1 MRRLASINS
10 PGDLCHS
17 GAFSFERR
25 DSVIPEKQC
34 SADAPKVVICV
45 AGTRPEAIKMAP
57 VILTLRER
65 PEFLV
70 YTLATGQHS
79 DMLDQAFAHFHIE
92 PDHNLRV
99 MREGQSLDY
108 ITSRVV
114 EESGKLFDAVRPS
127 MVLVHGDTT
136 TTFAAA
142 LSSFYRH
149 IPVGH
154 VEAGLR
160 SRRMDIPFPEE
171 ANRILA
177 DRLSSLLFA
186 PTPNARLN
194 LIREGFSEDSITI
207 TGNTVIDALVWTIEH
222 GVESRHD
229 SALPGNDSPFIVF
242 TAHRRESWGEP
253 LIGMCNAIR
262 RILEAHREFFV
273 LIPLHKNPSVRDS
286 IRRELGKHPRVV
298 FSEPLDY
305 GSFVNAMRHCSLILS
320 DSGGIQEEAAAL
332 GKPVLVLRD
341 VSERPE
347 AMLEGT
353 ATLAGTSPEEIFNA
367 ADTILSGVRFPEE
380 VHRKIRNNP
389 FGDGNASQKIAD
401 VIVKYFNDRS

>member
-1 MRRLASINS
+1 MY
-10 PGDLCHS
+10 HS
-17 GAFSFERR
+17 GAFSSERG
-25 DSVIPEKQC
+25 DSVIREKQR
-34 SADAPKVVICV
+34 SADSSITVVCV

-57 VILTLRER
+57 VILALRDK

-99 MREGQSLDY
+99 MREGQSLDS
-108 ITSRVV
+108 ISSRVI
-114 EESGKLFDAVRPS
+114 EESGKFFDTIRPS

-160 SRRMDIPFPEE
+160 SGRMDIPFPEE
-171 ANRILA
+171 ANRVLA
-177 DRLSSLLFA
+177 DSLSSLLFA
-186 PTPNARLN
+186 PTPIARSN
-194 LIREGFSEDSITI
+194 LIREGFAEKNITI
-207 TGNTVIDALVWTIEH
+207 TGNTVIDALAWTIGH
-222 GVESRHD
+222 SDAFPRD
-229 SALPGNDSPFIVF
+229 AALPDDETPFIVF

-253 LIGMCNAIR
+253 LVGMCNAIW
-262 RILEAHREFFV
+262 RILEAHGRFYALV
-273 LIPLHKNPSVRDS
+273 PLHKNPSVRDS
-286 IRRELGKHPRVV
+286 IRKELGKHPRVI

-305 GSFVNAMRHCSLILS
+305 GSFVHAMRHCSLILS

-347 AMLEGT
+347 AMMEGT
-353 ATLAGTSPEEIFNA
+353 ATLVGTVPDEIFNA
-367 ADTILSGVRFPEE
+367 ADRILSITRFPGEM
-380 VHRKIRNNP
+380 HRKILRNP
-389 FGDGNASQKIAD
+389 FGDGNASGKIAD
-401 VIVKYFNDRS
+401 VILKYFNDRS

>member
-1 MRRLASINS
+1 M
-10 PGDLCHS
+10 
-17 GAFSFERR
+17 
-25 DSVIPEKQC
+25 IPEKQC
-34 SADAPKVVICV
+34 TADAPKVVICV

-79 DMLDQAFAHFHIE
+79 DMLDQAFAHFQIE

-108 ITSRVV
+108 ITSRVI
-114 EESGKLFDAVRPS
+114 EESGKLFDAIRPS

-160 SRRMDIPFPEE
+160 SGRMDIPFPEE

-177 DRLSSLLFA
+177 DKLSSLHFA
-186 PTPNARLN
+186 PTPIARSN
-194 LIREGFSEDSITI
+194 LIREGFADNSITI
-207 TGNTVIDALVWTIEH
+207 TGNTVIDALAWTIGH
-222 GVESRHD
+222 
-229 SALPGNDSPFIVF
+229 SAASQHNSAIPRDDTPFIVF

-253 LIGMCNAIR
+253 LIGICKAIW
-262 RILEAHREFFV
+262 RILEAHREFYALV
-273 LIPLHKNPSVRDS
+273 PLHKNPSVRDN
-286 IRRELGKHPRVV
+286 IRKELGKHPHII

-305 GSFVNAMRHCSLILS
+305 GSFVHAMRHCSLILS

-332 GKPVLVLRD
+332 GKPLLVLRD

-347 AMLEGT
+347 AMMEGT
-353 ATLAGTSPEEIFNA
+353 AKLVGTSADDIFNA
-367 ADTILSGVRFPEE
+367 ADTILANVHFPGNA
-380 VHRKIRNNP
+380 HHTIRNNP
-389 FGDGNASQKIAD
+389 FGDGNASGKIAD
-401 VIVKYFNDRS
+401 VILKYFNDRS

>member
-1 MRRLASINS
+1 M
-10 PGDLCHS
+10 
-17 GAFSFERR
+17 
-25 DSVIPEKQC
+25 IPEKHS
-34 SADAPKVVICV
+34 SADAPIVVICV

-57 VILTLRER
+57 VILALRER
-65 PEFLV
+65 PEFRV

-79 DMLDQAFAHFHIE
+79 DMLDQAFAHFQIE

-108 ITSRVV
+108 ITSRVI

-127 MVLVHGDTT
+127 MILVHGDTT

-160 SRRMDIPFPEE
+160 SGRMDIPFPEE

-177 DRLSSLLFA
+177 DRLSSLHFA
-186 PTPNARLN
+186 PTAIARSN
-194 LIREGFSEDSITI
+194 LIREGFSDDSITI
-207 TGNTVIDALVWTIEH
+207 TGNTVIDALAWTIEH
-222 GVESRHD
+222 PAASKRD
-229 SALPGNDSPFIVF
+229 AAIPGDGTPFIVF

-253 LIGMCNAIR
+253 LIGICNAIM
-262 RILEAHREFFV
+262 RILEVHGEFYALV
-273 LIPLHKNPSVRDS
+273 PLHKNPSVRDI
-286 IRRELGKHPRVV
+286 IRSELGKHPHVI

-305 GSFVNAMRHCSLILS
+305 GSFIHAMRHCSLILS

-332 GKPVLVLRD
+332 GKPLLVLRD

-347 AMLEGT
+347 AMSEGT
-353 ATLAGTSPEEIFNA
+353 AKLVGTSPDEIFHA
-367 ADTILSGVRFPEE
+367 ADTILTNVQFPGNAP
-380 VHRKIRNNP
+380 HKIRNNP
-389 FGDGNASQKIAD
+389 FGDGNASRRIAD
-401 VIVKYFNDRS
+401 VILKYFNDRS